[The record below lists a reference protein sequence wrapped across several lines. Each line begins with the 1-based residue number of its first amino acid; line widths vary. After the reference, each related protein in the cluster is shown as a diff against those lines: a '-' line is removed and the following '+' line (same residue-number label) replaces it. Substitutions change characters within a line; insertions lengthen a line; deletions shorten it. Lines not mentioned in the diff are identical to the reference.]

1 MRILAARGQ
10 DPVLIRSR
18 FFIISIVSLFFL
30 MTTHFRSVINYNIIY
45 YKPVVIGCGSGTM
58 TALLDNNNNNNNN
71 NTRFA
76 NQNNGLCIYHLF
88 LND

>member
-1 MRILAARGQ
+1 MRILAACGQ
-10 DPVLIRSR
+10 DPILIRSR
-18 FFIISIVSLFFL
+18 FFYHFSRLFIFFNDNTFQIRYKL
-30 MTTHFRSVINYNIIY
+30 NIMY

-58 TALLDNNNNNNNN
+58 TALLDNNN
-71 NTRFA
+71 TRFA